1 MTALL
6 AVRRI
11 TRGEIDAALRIDGLR
26 RRAAEGSEHALMQLV
41 QGWPEY
47 VSEAVARI
55 LLADDDTDEKAA
67 RP

>member
-6 AVRRI
+6 AVLRI

-26 RRAAEGSEHALMQLV
+26 RRAAEGDHHALTQLL

-47 VSEAVARI
+47 VHETVAR
-55 LLADDDTDEKAA
+55 LLLDKGRTA
-67 RP
+67 R

>member
-11 TRGEIDAALRIDGLR
+11 TRDEIDDALRIDGLR
-26 RRAAEGSEHALMQLV
+26 RRAAEGNLHALTQLL

-55 LLADDDTDEKAA
+55 LLADDTDEKAD